1 MKLKD
6 FLLNVLFAN
15 KGKGKGVKKSWLGN
29 KGAGETTTTTMT
41 EAIPTAVSSALLE
54 ITEGQIIAPL
64 VRNYDFSGQPGIVHS
79 TPIVTRLTS
88 ESDDSLANQPI
99 DSGNYTG
106 SPSQATVSV
115 YGSTVFLK
123 EIAVLGT
130 VDDLMAMAGALI
142 GQEAV
147 TKKDAVL
154 AALLTSFTQN
164 EGNANVAIT
173 PADLFDAY
181 KFLRTNIAPLPY
193 NLVMHPGHIWSSVGM
208 INFFSNVADSS
219 HFGSSGGVGS
229 TAENFVSNGFSGRI
243 FGFDLY
249 ADANI
254 AVTSRTGSGAAFSRD
269 SIKIVQK
276 RDFRIDV
283 HYSGPEVGWQ
293 VSGTEMFGSSILKNN
308 FGDEMQFLTAP

>member
-6 FLLNVLFAN
+6 LLKFL
-15 KGKGKGVKKSWLGN
+15 GIGVGSNRGIN
-29 KGAGETTTTTMT
+29 ETTTTTMT
-41 EAIPTAVSSALLE
+41 ESIPTAVSMALLE
-54 ITEGQIIAPL
+54 ITEGQVIAPL
-64 VRNYDFSGQPGIVHS
+64 IRNYAFPGAGIVHS
-79 TPIVTRLTS
+79 TPIVSRLTF
-88 ESDDSLANQPI
+88 ESDDSLANQAI
-99 DSGNYTG
+99 DSGTYTG
-106 SPSQATVSV
+106 SPSNATVTV

-130 VDDLMAMAGALI
+130 VDDLMAMAGQLI

-164 EGNANVAIT
+164 EGNANVAIA

-181 KFLRTNIAPLPY
+181 KFLRTNLAPLPY
-193 NLVMHPGHIWSSVGM
+193 NLVLHPGHIWSSVGL
-208 INFFSNVADSS
+208 INFFANTADAS
-219 HFGSSGGVGS
+219 HFSSGGGVGS
-229 TAENFVSNGFSGRI
+229 TGENFVSNGFSGRV

-249 ADANI
+249 ADVNI

-269 SIKIVQK
+269 GMKLVQK

-283 HYSGPEVGWQ
+283 LYSGPEVGWQ
-293 VSGTEMFGSSILKNN
+293 VSGTEMFGSAILKNN